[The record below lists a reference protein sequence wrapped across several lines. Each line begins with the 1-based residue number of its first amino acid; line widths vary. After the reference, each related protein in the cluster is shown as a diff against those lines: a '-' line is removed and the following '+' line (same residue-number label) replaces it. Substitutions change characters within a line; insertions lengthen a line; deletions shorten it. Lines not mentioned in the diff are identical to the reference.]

1 MRSCGRFPLALEV
14 NGKSLREKPVEAWRS
29 RARKWSNG
37 HSVLKSSPD
46 LLQCLQ
52 KYLEFSDDEDILKEC
67 FMDLASFPEG
77 QRVTVPS
84 LIDMWAELDELDEHG
99 NDAID
104 NLHELTTRNLATLVR
119 TRKESKDASESNNYY
134 TCYNEDFVTQHDP
147 LRELAIYESSWGP
160 IRQRKRLIMDINK
173 NTLPKWCTKQDQ
185 HLMNGCLLSIS
196 TGWFILLLSHTHKC
210 THMHECIH
218 V

>member
-1 MRSCGRFPLALEV
+1 
-14 NGKSLREKPVEAWRS
+14 
-29 RARKWSNG
+29 
-37 HSVLKSSPD
+37 
-46 LLQCLQ
+46 
-52 KYLEFSDDEDILKEC
+52 
-67 FMDLASFPEG
+67 MDLASFPEG

-104 NLHELTTRNLATLVR
+104 NLHELTTRNLATLMR

-196 TGWFILLLSHTHKC
+196 TVAPSPLL
-210 THMHECIH
+210 
-218 V
+218 